1 MVLFFDILNYELYYV
16 YKITMIN
23 RNVYIM
29 YTLEKIDNF
38 IRNQFIRLIEND
50 DKFVMELLW
59 CLILKN
65 YTQNSTTKIQDNIIY
80 DLRIALPLDK
90 ILQQYNQNSSVKEYI
105 RILNGNQ
112 DINKTES
119 ISVSVT
125 IENIPEHIIYKHGY
139 LVMQLSLCLNR
150 LTYPYKIKQHLIDK
164 INNQDLAPLDRY
176 YEISIVET
184 ATQEINP
191 TFYQEDV
198 YTQFR
203 QNLSLLVVFQKYQ
216 QSNETASFIKSM
228 KHFRINSSLAQQKR
242 ASSEHMVITSLIS
255 INY

>member
-1 MVLFFDILNYELYYV
+1 
-16 YKITMIN
+16 
-23 RNVYIM
+23 M

-65 YTQNSTTKIQDNIIY
+65 YSQYSTTKIQDNLIY
-80 DLRIALPLDK
+80 DLRIDLPLDK
-90 ILQQYNQNSSVKEYI
+90 ILEQYNQNSSVKEYI

-112 DINKTES
+112 DINGTES
-119 ISVSVT
+119 ISVT

-139 LVMQLSLCLNR
+139 LVMQLSLCLNG

-164 INNQDLAPLDRY
+164 INNQNLAPLDRY

-191 TFYQEDV
+191 TFHQEDF
-198 YTQFR
+198 YTQFK
-203 QNLSLLVVFQKYQ
+203 QNLSLLVVFKKYQ

-228 KHFRINSSLAQQKR
+228 EHFRNNSSLAQQKKGFH
-242 ASSEHMVITSLIS
+242 SNIWLLLHS
-255 INY
+255 YQ